1 MAVPSTSRENG
12 ISLEKR
18 MAAMVEECMVLMAEE
33 IADLKRRVFDIKY
46 RMSNGQRE
54 SRMGIYSTYAVGYS
68 YT

>member
-1 MAVPSTSRENG
+1 
-12 ISLEKR
+12 

-54 SRMGIYSTYAVGYS
+54 SRIGIYSTYAVGYS